1 MIAEVSLSDPQHI
14 VSLFAEGVPPPSD
27 IEDLPKPPISGVR
40 PSHLKDENVTLVL
53 IQYIDMF
60 GSTMSTIFYSEPGFL
75 KLRSPRGQLL
85 AYLCTYLL
93 LSLKR

>member
-40 PSHLKDENVTLVL
+40 PSHLKEEGDSV
-53 IQYIDMF
+53 
-60 GSTMSTIFYSEPGFL
+60 IFIRFFRLGGGVGGG
-75 KLRSPRGQLL
+75 RVGPRRRC
-85 AYLCTYLL
+85 AATRERE
-93 LSLKR
+93 SR